1 MIIVNYF
8 MNVIIIAIDSID
20 IIDIVIIGIDLL
32 ENKISNLTM
41 NRLFIFKP
49 KYGYFLFMLKII

>member
-20 IIDIVIIGIDLL
+20 IIDINIIGIDLL

-49 KYGYFLFMLKII
+49 KYGYF